1 MAIDTLGANALAS
14 NSVTTAKIA
23 ADAVTSAKIP
33 AGAVVVS
40 DVADG
45 SITTAKLADDAV
57 TTAKVADNAVT
68 NTKVAANAITTES
81 ISDATEVLL
90 DATYTN
96 GDATVTVSSTSS
108 LSVGMNIKM
117 SFKSRNVASGDIMPK
132 VGLKIASITNS
143 TTFEMSAAAGQSG
156 TDIPTQFTTG
166 VTTDKLAEHVITN
179 TKADPTDVQLAPY
192 WVNLEYSQNG
202 NTGHTFITNYGTKI
216 SASNGNNG
224 PSAIAK
230 VQGSTGHG
238 DFLIR
243 WVPGYFWGFSGIRV
257 GDMAGSPH
265 LGQPGAGATQNQPAG
280 FVYYQF
286 LNNSSNNVR
295 YITKWDG
302 SSANTLQNASSG
314 TNGAEWSMWRING
327 VTKVNDS
334 VSTTT
339 LQASGDTRDYY
350 FSCNG
355 QGPMSCELKEAY
367 RLTRGG
373 A

>member
-1 MAIDTLGANALAS
+1 MALS
-14 NSVTTAKIA
+14 KIQGMV
-23 ADAVTSAKIP
+23 D
-33 AGAVVVS
+33 
-40 DVADG
+40 
-45 SITTAKLADDAV
+45 
-57 TTAKVADNAVT
+57 
-68 NTKVAANAITTES
+68 ANAITTES
-81 ISDATEVLL
+81 IADATEVLL

-96 GDATVTVSSTSS
+96 GDATVTVSSTGS

-117 SFKSRNVASGDIMPK
+117 SFKSKNNSSGDIMPK
-132 VGLKIASITNS
+132 TGLKIVSITNS

-156 TDIPTQFTTG
+156 TNIPTQFTTG

-192 WVNLEYSQNG
+192 WVNIEYSGGG

-243 WVPGYFWGFSGIRV
+243 WIPGYFWGWSGLKV
-257 GDMAGSPH
+257 GDLAGSPH
-265 LGQPGAGATQNQPAG
+265 IGQPGAGLTQNEPPG
-280 FVYYQF
+280 FIFYSF

-295 YITKWDG
+295 YINKWDG
-302 SSANTLQNASSG
+302 SSATVLQNTSSG
-314 TNGAEWSMWRING
+314 TNGAEWSMWRISG

-334 VSTTT
+334 VATTT

-350 FSCNG
+350 FASSG
-355 QGPMSCELKEAY
+355 QGPQSCELKEAY
-367 RLTRGG
+367 RLTRG
-373 A
+373 AA